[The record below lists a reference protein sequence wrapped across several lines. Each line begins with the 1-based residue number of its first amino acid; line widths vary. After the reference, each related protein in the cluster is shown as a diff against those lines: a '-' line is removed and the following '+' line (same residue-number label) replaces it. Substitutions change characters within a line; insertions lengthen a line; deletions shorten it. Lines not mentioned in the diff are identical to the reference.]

1 MSEPASPFFTLANKM
16 VSFDKDSVG
25 GFYIRNWHN
34 HASDVGAYGIESR
47 MLTLISQKHACMTL
61 QTQVVDSIGEM
72 LIKSITSDE
81 SGRVFG
87 VATISEMY
95 EASTQVP
102 NFAAFKSLED
112 IPSLY
117 VEKVS
122 HDIPIYLY
130 SREQVI
136 VELGGAEVSEEGDV
150 TTLNMPIRLS
160 GATHDM
166 EIKLKGEWVPY
177 TLQIPEFF
185 GQLQVG
191 IPSSLFKG
199 GKASFDGQTVS
210 IPGQEPIKLRDEDL
224 ATLAMVGGCYFDLT
238 QSS

>member
-47 MLTLISQKHACMTL
+47 VLTLISKEHACMTL

-102 NFAAFKSLED
+102 NFSAFKSLED

-117 VEKVS
+117 VDKVS
-122 HDIPIYLY
+122 HDIPMYLY

-136 VELGGAEVSEEGDV
+136 VDLGAPEVSQDGDV
-150 TTLNMPIRLS
+150 TTLSMPIRLS
-160 GATHDM
+160 GATHEM

-185 GQLQVG
+185 GELQVA
-191 IPSSLFKG
+191 IESTAFKG
-199 GKASFDGQTVS
+199 GKVSFDGQVIT
-210 IPGQEPIKLRDEDL
+210 IPGVEPIKLRDEDL
-224 ATLAMVGGCYFDLT
+224 ATLSMVGGCYFDLT
-238 QSS
+238 QQN